1 MVRIG
6 AGDIRWTMP
15 NSSVPEDPN
24 FGAIEAAVKETARG
38 RAFLADYARRVRQS
52 DTLTMLAL
60 IGRLERWCEDQA
72 VRFAELEGHDPAFGG
87 RAPQGLAS
95 PTPSLRGEPAEQMIG
110 RAEASLHENHLDVLA
125 VTVCDQDPASDERT
139 SEDDRLHEI
148 TCVRQDRQVM
158 DRIEHLANALQDV
171 DRRAADVTG
180 RRQLANVW
188 SSALAASVDAG
199 TEATVSHSTV
209 PDARERFSTDA
220 ADQMHCLEEDVLD
233 GIAKALGTRKMSE
246 DW

>member
-1 MVRIG
+1 
-6 AGDIRWTMP
+6 MP
-15 NSSVPEDPN
+15 NSSGAHDPN

-60 IGRLERWCEDQA
+60 IGRLERWCQDQA
-72 VRFAELEGHDPAFGG
+72 VRLAELEAHDPAFGD
-87 RAPQGLAS
+87 RAREGLAS
-95 PTPSLRGEPAEQMIG
+95 PAPSLRGEPAEQMIG
-110 RAEASLHENHLDVLA
+110 RAEASLHENHLDVLD
-125 VTVCDQDPASDERT
+125 VTVCDQDPASAERT
-139 SEDDRLHEI
+139 SEVGRLHEI
-148 TCVRQDRQVM
+148 TGVRQDRQVLDRQVM
-158 DRIEHLANALQDV
+158 DRIEHLANALHEV

-180 RRQLANVW
+180 RRQLTNVW

-220 ADQMHCLEEDVLD
+220 ADKMHSLEEDVLD
-233 GIAKALGTRKMSE
+233 GIDKALGTRKMSE

>member
-6 AGDIRWTMP
+6 AGNIRWTMP
-15 NSSVPEDPN
+15 NSSVPDDPN

-72 VRFAELEGHDPAFGG
+72 VRLAELEGHDPAFGG
-87 RAPQGLAS
+87 RAPEGPS
-95 PTPSLRGEPAEQMIG
+95 PAPSLRGAPAEQMIG
-110 RAEASLHENHLDVLA
+110 RAEASIHENHLDVLA
-125 VTVCDQDPASDERT
+125 VTVCDQDPAPDERT
-139 SEDDRLHEI
+139 SEEDRLHEI
-148 TCVRQDRQVM
+148 TGVRQDRQVM
-158 DRIEHLANALQDV
+158 DRIKHLANALHDV
-171 DRRAADVTG
+171 DRRAAGVTG
-180 RRQLANVW
+180 HRQLTNVW

-199 TEATVSHSTV
+199 TGATVSHSTV

-220 ADQMHCLEEDVLD
+220 ADQMHCLEEEVLD
-233 GIAKALGTRKMSE
+233 DIAKALGTRKMSE